1 LYVVNVEETE
11 GVTCPSCKIM
21 EAKFDHYA
29 VPSDDTNYICSGF
42 EFPVDNNPRDP
53 F

>member
-21 EAKFDHYA
+21 EAKFDRYA
-29 VPSDDTNYICSGF
+29 VPSDDTNIF
-42 EFPVDNNPRDP
+42 VPDLNFQ
-53 F
+53 